1 MEVLCFLELCWGML
15 GYVGGRKVHDEHLDH
30 QDLGSKG
37 VAGYGWVV
45 SCVRWEVDDEVLCCF
60 LRLCLYIHCL
70 PLPYIGG

>member
-15 GYVGGRKVHDEHLDH
+15 GYVGGRKVHDGYLDH

-45 SCVRWEVDDEVLCCF
+45 SCVRWEVDDEVLCF
-60 LRLCLYIHCL
+60 F
-70 PLPYIGG
+70 